1 MKTLSKEFSFVA
13 IDQNN
18 PNVWSVESGG
28 GWRMLTPNNFVS
40 DSYFDLN
47 GMSQREKTLFFEGA
61 SVQED
66 RAPFHASG
74 AAGDSIIVY
83 DLMCNTSLTDAEV
96 LQYVALGNFMG
107 SGAGIGFQE
116 TIYGRIRQ
124 YTIDLDTA
132 AWGFFIQVSDNQI
145 GSLEPTASDRIYC
158 YRIINVGLPATATR
172 IVLSSARYLLRAEAK
187 EEADYEYIMRLKRSY
202 DLQQSYDED

>member
-61 SVQED
+61 SVQESI
-66 RAPFHASG
+66 APFHASG

-83 DLMCNTSLTDAEV
+83 DLMCTTSLTDAEV
-96 LQYVALGNFMG
+96 KL
-107 SGAGIGFQE
+107 
-116 TIYGRIRQ
+116 T
-124 YTIDLDTA
+124 
-132 AWGFFIQVSDNQI
+132 
-145 GSLEPTASDRIYC
+145 
-158 YRIINVGLPATATR
+158 
-172 IVLSSARYLLRAEAK
+172 
-187 EEADYEYIMRLKRSY
+187 
-202 DLQQSYDED
+202 